1 MNSSKFSIDAFS
13 FWIGAAVAS
22 AFWLFLRWARP
33 SLEALRENWQK
44 KREEKAI
51 RTSGNI
57 EASHRNLVLKKA
69 QGMHLASPLFSLEE
83 VLIPPLFLA
92 PPARRDAGEEEL
104 FSQDQTNL
112 TIPYLPQDS
121 TLASFYHTESLSL
134 LDVLAGGSNLAIVGD
149 PGVGKTVALAQ
160 TASLIAKSDPIV
172 GALTESIPFFLHVA
186 DLNLSDEELED
197 ILSPITEFV
206 IESTS
211 LINPARL
218 PEFVNTSFSKKQA
231 VLLLDGLDEIPPQE
245 IEKVVAYIEKL
256 LKIYPKTRVIL
267 TGSLEY
273 LDKLTRLNF
282 TPLTLRTWNR
292 IQQENFLNKWGN
304 LWESTVALEAWVQT
318 GPEQVDSILLNSW
331 LNINSTNLSPLELT
345 LKTWGAY
352 AGDGR
357 GASAQDAIDAHIHR
371 LAPENVPAEAVDM
384 LAMRASLSV
393 TPIFNSSE
401 AREWVKDFELLE
413 EIPVEEEIEEIGF
426 EEIEDEGAEDA
437 SSEDTSFENEAL
449 EDENIENE
457 ERTDEDE
464 TAAEE
469 EKTEKIAPKREL
481 IETIVESGLL
491 VKHSDNRMRFAHPV
505 FAGYLAGKNLSNYAI
520 DERLIKQPL
529 WSGKKLSMHYF
540 AINGTGENVS
550 PLVET
555 LLRTP
560 DPILERNLILMGNW
574 LKDAPRKN
582 AWRGKV
588 LTALAK
594 ILQDDTQPLGLRG
607 QIVSALARSKDP
619 SVAALFR
626 QLLKSDSVYAVQLA
640 ALGSGIMQD
649 KKAVQP
655 LNESIQRLRNTY
667 SISAAALA
675 LSAIGTDE
683 ALNTLATALMQGE
696 ENLRRATAEAFANH
710 PAEGWGMLKEAIEI
724 DDILVRRSAIYG
736 LARIEEP
743 WAKEILAHIQVE
755 DKEWAVRDIATN
767 ALEKSKNKAQ
777 LAPHKLPPP
786 SKSPWLIAFAGEQGM
801 GIPAGSPATELLLLA
816 LKGEDTAKSLAALAY
831 LIRTPNEGVIT
842 ALYHAMYSKNIE
854 MREAIFLALVEIA
867 ASGVKLPEPR
877 QFGLA

>member
-22 AFWLFLRWARP
+22 AFWLFLKWARP
-33 SLEALRENWQK
+33 SLEELREKWQK
-44 KREEKAI
+44 KREEKAV

-57 EASHRNLVLKKA
+57 EASHRRLVLKKA

-83 VLIPPLFLA
+83 ILIPPLFLA
-92 PPARRDAGEEEL
+92 PPAKRDAGEEEL

-121 TLASFYHTESLSL
+121 TLASFYHTESLNL
-134 LDVLAGGSNLAIVGD
+134 PDVLAGGANLVIIGE

-160 TASLIAKSDPIV
+160 TASLIAKSDPGV
-172 GALTESIPFFLHVA
+172 GVLAESIPFLLHVA
-186 DLNLSDEELED
+186 DLNLPDEELED
-197 ILSPITEFV
+197 ILSPITEFI

-218 PEFVNTSFSKKQA
+218 PDFVNTSFSGKQA
-231 VLLLDGLDEIPPQE
+231 SLLLDGLDEIPPQE

-256 LKIYPKTRVIL
+256 LKSYPKTRVIL
-267 TGSLEY
+267 TGSLDY

-282 TPLTLRTWNR
+282 TPLTLRTWNTS
-292 IQQENFLNKWGN
+292 QQEKFLTKWGN
-304 LWESTVALEAWVQT
+304 LWESTVALEAWAQT

-331 LNINSTNLSPLELT
+331 LSIATNLSPLELT
-345 LKTWGAY
+345 LKAWGAY

-357 GASAQDAIDAHIHR
+357 GASAQDAIDTHIRR
-371 LAPENVPAEAVDM
+371 LAPEYVPTEALDM
-384 LAMRASLSV
+384 LAMQASLSV
-393 TPIFNSSE
+393 KPIFDSRK
-401 AREWVKDFELLE
+401 AKEWVKDFDLLEEAQFEEEVEATEDESVESDFLKDENIVNEDSAAEKDTVAEKEKPEKVLKKRELLE
-413 EIPVEEEIEEIGF
+413 II
-426 EEIEDEGAEDA
+426 
-437 SSEDTSFENEAL
+437 T
-449 EDENIENE
+449 
-457 ERTDEDE
+457 
-464 TAAEE
+464 
-469 EKTEKIAPKREL
+469 
-481 IETIVESGLL
+481 ESGLL
-491 VKHSDNRMRFAHPV
+491 IKHRNNQMRFAHPI
-505 FAGYLAGKNLSNYAI
+505 FAGYLAGKNLSNYSI
-520 DERLIKQPL
+520 DERLTKQPL
-529 WSGKKLSMHYF
+529 WSGKKLSMRYF
-540 AINGTGENVS
+540 AINGTDSNVS
-550 PLVET
+550 SLVET
-555 LLRTP
+555 LLHTS

-574 LKDAPRKN
+574 LKETPRKN
-582 AWRGKV
+582 TWRGKV

-607 QIVSALARSKDP
+607 QIVSALARSEDP

-640 ALGSGIMQD
+640 ALGSGIMRD

-655 LNESIQRLRNTY
+655 LTESIQRLRNTY

-675 LSAIGTDE
+675 LSAIGTDD

-710 PAEGWGMLKEAIEI
+710 PTEGWEMLKEAIEI

-736 LARIEEP
+736 LARIQEP

-755 DKEWAVRDIATN
+755 DKEWAVRDIATD

-777 LAPHKLPPP
+777 LAPRKLPPP

-801 GIPAGSPATELLLLA
+801 GIPAGSPATEILLLA
-816 LKGEDTAKSLAALAY
+816 LKGEDTTKSLAALAY
-831 LIRTPNEGVIT
+831 LVRTPNDRVIT
-842 ALYHAMYSKNIE
+842 TLYHAMYSKNIE

-867 ASGVKLPEPR
+867 ASGIKLPEPR